1 MVEYTSGSVTAKLTL
16 DITGFKKATKEAE
29 NQATALKESLE
40 SSLNSGGVGDGLKS
54 SLKTLKKEFASL
66 LDESKLLK
74 SIDENL
80 IKLTGSF
87 GRVSK
92 SAGNMG
98 KNTLTE
104 FNKMQR
110 EATLLK
116 DKLNTLFKT
125 KVSNTNTMSTAE
137 FDKINATLTKA
148 GEQLSVFKGKTDS
161 LVESANVTDSAFAR
175 WSGTIQKAETYISQL
190 KAQMNSMNV
199 GETTPKTINAQSIN
213 QIRGNLQALADA
225 GHSFTLSL
233 GEGFQRVDN
242 SLINTNE
249 KIARFVQYLRSSGDA
264 NLINSV
270 ANQLSTMQGKLDA
283 TNEASLKLVNTL
295 RGMGEVTGVS
305 IPLNGQMVELKG
317 SMVATEESTNELIM
331 ALRQLD
337 PAQIEVFNLALQN
350 MKSNMAQIKAE
361 TEAVNQSFFK
371 QNLSMDIEGFN
382 NVDAFN
388 RNTEAIERTKTQIKE
403 LIAYTK
409 ELGITPLGNL
419 NGELVSLDENLFQSK
434 MRAESLDEIL
444 KTMSSPQLATLNEEL
459 SVTQSKLSGATAD
472 ARLFKETL
480 ATMNI
485 GAFNNV
491 KTNFVSPENASIERT
506 LSLIRQLQ
514 ESYAQLGISSSVA
527 FTDAEGKIV
536 SFDGKLLQS
545 REGLLILKEE
555 LSQLNTASLANLE
568 MSLNRLNTR
577 TKTLCDSTAL
587 YIDMLGNVKLNNIGI
602 GKGDTANLKNMKQDI
617 ENVGKSSENT
627 RKNLEGQER
636 SVNALDSA
644 YGILRRTLS
653 LIVVMFGF
661 QLAMELFNVGK
672 EAMDASY
679 KIRTLGKEMGWTAQQ
694 SQKFQN
700 QANRLQKIYPKIDM
714 NSTAKSV
721 AEMARVYDM
730 TNDEATKFIETAAV
744 FNSAMVKE
752 GRSTEDASLA
762 LKDYLDLGQG
772 WNRRMQEIGAT
783 KEQLVAT
790 GYWDGETQDINAQIK
805 ALDAYLQKRHYY
817 QMAKEIYTLDE
828 AYQALQLRLGM
839 FIGQGLQALTPYII
853 SAVKGF
859 LGLLDAIEGVGNAL
873 KGNPIFEAVTMFLG
887 IAVSVGI
894 LSKGLAMLKVKLA
907 ETAVSF
913 LRVFTLNPHLVAIA
927 LAIATI
933 VTVVYELGKAFGW
946 WKDIPSMI
954 DKITQSLGTLQ
965 GQLVA
970 VGTAI
975 GGVLLYF
982 GAKGW
987 ITESNMIVKAIQKVI
1002 DKLKNYIKN
1011 KRKAYDIELPDTE
1024 GKGKGK
1030 GKTKTPD
1037 LPDTKDVGWS
1047 DVGKSLRQI
1056 GLQAIKAG
1064 AYIAVGMALMAEAI
1078 ILIQLPMRALAST
1091 GDYFKSDEANI
1102 RKGIDGLK
1110 LVAPT
1115 ILAFAVPVTAIMI
1128 AMGYF
1133 ENAFKISLSSI
1144 IKSAVAITAGM
1155 ALISWAIGLLVAP
1168 MLALS
1173 FIGGVSVLLNGAIQ
1187 EGIKGINLVSEAI
1200 MALVPVV
1207 PMFAVAIT
1215 AGAIVM
1221 ASGPFSPVTFG
1232 VAVIGLASG
1241 MALVAVAIGT
1251 LVLPLGAIAGLG
1263 ALPIDMEGVKK
1274 GAEAIKQVS
1283 IALQYLSDAMKSV
1296 ASIVVADLAM
1306 KIANLFGG
1314 QGWTDLAGS
1323 MKKVEEATDSIQTVA
1338 KTLGNLSVPDINQEE
1353 IKKLGQVAEATKNIK
1368 SALDSISGIVN
1379 QGSIESG
1386 FKIDVDD
1393 KGDISVGA
1401 IDIVKELKAKM
1412 GDINEFITAFNNIKV
1427 PAFGGDY
1434 TDKINRIKQ
1443 VVEAVKQI
1451 TSALKGIGDI
1461 GTSGGIA
1468 GGLSWVIW
1476 GDLASKYGILFQ
1488 NIKSTVTF
1496 VRRVSQEIQ
1505 TDNINGEAINRLKNV
1520 ISHIPYIVNTMNTVR
1535 TALAPV
1541 EDYAGVKEKF
1551 TIIQNN
1557 IIVVVNRVRDLM
1569 TSIGDTSGING
1580 DALNRIGNITQG
1592 VVSIVNK
1599 VKELRTAL
1607 GGDIGNGQDT
1617 AQKIQLIQNQL
1628 YFIKNFINNASQYA
1642 VADNSA
1648 ILTGIANAVSTVTNV
1663 SNKVTGLATS
1673 LNANPMNG
1681 VALNNKLLV
1690 LKNQISAIRNFV
1702 NGIGGG
1708 INGTGTAIGNIT
1720 ASVTALQNAISNFG
1734 KTVDGA
1740 ISGLKGKGENL
1751 GNAFASGFKSKV
1763 GTIKNTVN
1771 EMKSSIGTMASY
1783 GVARADD
1790 LSVHFSTFGNR
1801 VDTAKGKVDALK
1813 GAIDSLPDNK
1823 TINIGVNI
1831 NVHGSLPWGLGLS
1844 FPSAFGLGL
1853 SGIHNTVSSGFGGVI
1868 RGIRGLKG
1876 IKTLSAP
1883 VGGGFVDAFKSVIGG
1898 MRYSHYFGS
1907 KNNGDVTDTLNSGES
1922 NCVDGAL
1929 ATLQLARMFGLDGK
1943 LGTTMVNGEGH
1954 AFAIIEGK
1962 IFDATAMQLLGRT
1975 KAPNVRYS
1983 ASNPTQKDKKKES
1996 KKEINIIVD
2005 MTDSTFYGDEDFEKK
2020 AEKLFNRL
2028 ALELLDV
2035 DKNDGV

>member
-1 MVEYTSGSVTAKLTL
+1 MSYPSGDVTARLTL
-16 DITGFKKATKEAE
+16 DISDFTKQTKEAE
-29 NQATALKESLE
+29 NQATALKESLK

-54 SLKTLKKEFASL
+54 SLETLKKEFTSL
-66 LDESKLLK
+66 IDESKLLK
-74 SIDENL
+74 SIDDNL
-80 IKLTGSF
+80 IKLTDSF
-87 GRVSK
+87 RKGAN
-92 SAGNMG
+92 SAGEFGN
-98 KNTLTE
+98 KTLTE

-116 DKLNTLFKT
+116 DKLNTLFET
-125 KVSNTNTMSTAE
+125 KVSNTNTMSTSE

-161 LVESANVTDSAFAR
+161 LAESANVTDSAFAR

-199 GETTPKTINAQSIN
+199 VETTPKINTN
-213 QIRGNLQALADA
+213 QDIDRISRNLRALADA

-249 KIARFVQYLRSSGDA
+249 KIARFTQYLDKTGDA

-317 SMVATEESTNELIM
+317 SMVATEESANELIM

-337 PAQIEVFNLALQN
+337 PALIEVFTLALQN

-388 RNTEAIERTKTQIKE
+388 KNLEAIERTKTQIKE

-409 ELGITPLGNL
+409 ELGITPLGDL
-419 NGELVSLDENLFQSK
+419 NGELVSLDENLFQSG

-444 KTMSSPQLATLNEEL
+444 KTMSSPQLNTVNEQL
-459 SVTQSKLSGATAD
+459 GVMKKQLSGLTAD

-480 ATMNI
+480 ATINVPKFNSIPTGNNPALYSQNI
-485 GAFNNV
+485 
-491 KTNFVSPENASIERT
+491 SIERT
-506 LSLIRQLQ
+506 LSLIKELQL
-514 ESYAQLGISSSVA
+514 SYEQLGVTSSLS
-527 FTDAEGKIV
+527 FTTSEGKLIT
-536 SFDGKLLQS
+536 FDEKLLQTK
-545 REGLLILKEE
+545 EGLIQLKEQ
-555 LSQLNTASLANLE
+555 LSQLNASSLARLE
-568 MSLNRLNTR
+568 TQLEKLNTQ
-577 TKTLCDSTAL
+577 TKKLTDNTLI
-587 YIDMLGNVKLNNIGI
+587 YIDTLGNARLVTPI
-602 GKGDTANLKNMKQDI
+602 DTSKMKKDMDD
-617 ENVGKSSENT
+617 VGKSSENT
-627 RKNLEGQER
+627 RKNLEGQKK

-679 KIRTLGKEMGWTAQQ
+679 KIKTLGESMGWTAQQ
-694 SQKFQN
+694 TQKFQST
-700 QANRLQKIYPKIDM
+700 ANRLQKIYPKLDM
-714 NSTAKSV
+714 NATAKSV
-721 AEMARVYDM
+721 MDMAKIYDM

-744 FNSAMVKE
+744 FNSAMIKE

-762 LKDYLDLGQG
+762 LKDYLDLGSG
-772 WNRRMQEIGAT
+772 WSRRMSEIISDKQELID
-783 KEQLVAT
+783 T

-805 ALDAYLQKRHYY
+805 ALDAVLKKKHYHE
-817 QMAKEIYTLDE
+817 MAKEIYTLDE
-828 AYQALQLRLGM
+828 AYRALQFRIGM
-839 FIGQGLQALTPYII
+839 FIGQSLQALTPYII

-894 LSKGLAMLKVKLA
+894 LSKGLAMLKIKLA

-927 LAIATI
+927 LAIAAI

-1002 DKLKNYIKN
+1002 DKLKDYIKN

-1128 AMGYF
+1128 AMGYI
-1133 ENAFKISLSSI
+1133 EKAFKISLSSI

-1173 FIGGVSVLLNGAIQ
+1173 FIGGTTALLKGAVQ
-1187 EGIKGINLVSEAI
+1187 EGIRGINLISEAI

-1232 VAVIGLASG
+1232 VAVIGLATG

-1251 LVLPLGAIAGLG
+1251 LFMPLGAIAGLG

-1283 IALQYLSDAMKSV
+1283 IALQYLSDAMNSV

-1306 KIANLFGG
+1306 KIVNLFGN
-1314 QGWTDLAGS
+1314 QDWTGLAGS

-1368 SALDSISGIVN
+1368 SALDSISGIMN
-1379 QGSIESG
+1379 QGNIGGETRIKFG
-1386 FKIDVDD
+1386 LD
-1393 KGDISVGA
+1393 GISVFKV
-1401 IDIVKELKAKM
+1401 DILTELKAKM
-1412 GDINEFITAFNNIKV
+1412 RDITNFINAFNGIEV
-1427 PAFGGDY
+1427 PAFDDKY

-1496 VRRVSQEIQ
+1496 VRRVSQEIK
-1505 TDNINGEAINRLKNV
+1505 TDNINGEAINRIKN
-1520 ISHIPYIVNTMNTVR
+1520 IASHIPSIVNSTKSVQTSLQGEVGNGIEVNQKLILIRNQISAMVNFAKMMSSLSTEGV
-1535 TALAPV
+1535 TADSLS
-1541 EDYAGVKEKF
+1541 
-1551 TIIQNN
+1551 
-1557 IIVVVNRVRDLM
+1557 R
-1569 TSIGDTSGING
+1569 IN
-1580 DALNRIGNITQG
+1580 NITQN
-1592 VVSIVNK
+1592 VVNIVNK
-1599 VKELRTAL
+1599 LKTLRTTI
-1607 GGDIGNGQDT
+1607 GGDVGNGID
-1617 AQKIQLIQNQL
+1617 
-1628 YFIKNFINNASQYA
+1628 
-1642 VADNSA
+1642 
-1648 ILTGIANAVSTVTNV
+1648 
-1663 SNKVTGLATS
+1663 
-1673 LNANPMNG
+1673 
-1681 VALNNKLLV
+1681 LNNKLILIKNQISAIQNFV
-1690 LKNQISAIRNFV
+1690 VNVVQLGTTVDTGGVLTAIGTATTNVVNISNKLNALNTSLGANTQTGIGLNQKLTLLKNQISAIRNFV

-1898 MRYSHYFGS
+1898 MRYSHYYGT
-1907 KNNGDVTDTLNSGES
+1907 KNNGNVTDTLNSGES

>member
-1 MVEYTSGSVTAKLTL
+1 MAGTYESANIQAKVTLSTK
-16 DITGFKKATKEAE
+16 DFQNGITRIEG
-29 NQATALKESLE
+29 QARALNTN
-40 SSLNSGGVGDGLKS
+40 LNSALGKGVGDGLKS
-54 SLKTLKKEFASL
+54 SLETLKKEFASL

-87 GRVSK
+87 GKVSK
-92 SAGNMG
+92 SAGNMS

-137 FDKINATLTKA
+137 FDKINATITKA

-161 LVESANVTDSAFAR
+161 LVESANVTDTAFAR

-190 KAQMNSMNV
+190 KAQMNSMSV
-199 GETTPKTINAQSIN
+199 GETAPKINTDQDI
-213 QIRGNLQALADA
+213 QRIRANLQALSEA

-249 KIARFVQYLRSSGDA
+249 KIARFTQYLTMTGDA

-337 PAQIEVFNLALQN
+337 PALIESFNLALQN
-350 MKSNMAQIKAE
+350 VKINMAQIKAE

-371 QNLSMDIEGFN
+371 QNLSMDIKGFN

-419 NGELVSLDENLFQSK
+419 NGELVSLDENLFQSG
-434 MRAESLDEIL
+434 MRAKSLDETL
-444 KTMSSPQLATLNEEL
+444 SGMSSPQLNTVNEQL
-459 SVTQSKLSGATAD
+459 GVMKKQLSGLTAD

-555 LSQLNTASLANLE
+555 LSQLNASSLAKLE

-617 ENVGKSSENT
+617 ENVGNSSQKTKNALNSQKS
-627 RKNLEGQER
+627 
-636 SVNALDSA
+636 SVNALDTA

-679 KIRTLGKEMGWTAQQ
+679 KIRTLGESMGWTAQQ
-694 SQKFQN
+694 TQKFQST
-700 QANRLQKIYPKIDM
+700 ANRLQKIYPKLDM
-714 NSTAKSV
+714 NATAKSV
-721 AEMARVYDM
+721 MDMAKIYDM

-744 FNSAMVKE
+744 FNSAMIKE

-762 LKDYLDLGQG
+762 LKDYLDLGSG
-772 WNRRMQEIGAT
+772 WSRRMSEIISDKQELID
-783 KEQLVAT
+783 T

-805 ALDAYLQKRHYY
+805 ALDAVLKKKHYHE
-817 QMAKEIYTLDE
+817 MAKEIYTLDE
-828 AYQALQLRLGM
+828 AYRALQFRIGM

-853 SAVKGF
+853 GAVKGF
-859 LGLLDAIEGVGNAL
+859 LSLLDALDGIGNAL
-873 KGNPIFEAVTMFLG
+873 KDNPLFQGVALFAGTV
-887 IAVSVGI
+887 IAVGL
-894 LSKGLAMLKVKLA
+894 LSKALSMLKLKIVETIASLA
-907 ETAVSF
+907 SA
-913 LRVFTLNPHLVAIA
+913 LVANPPL
-927 LAIATI
+927 LAIAVTIGLI
-933 VTVVYELGKAFGW
+933 VTVVYELGKAWGW
-946 WKDIPSMI
+946 WKDIPSMLE
-954 DKITQSLGTLQ
+954 KVGQALGTVQ
-965 GQLVA
+965 GQIVA
-970 VGTAI
+970 VGSALAITIRYFAMKGWLSGADVIRKAVSNAITWLKEYMGILKETRAVEETTTI
-975 GGVLLYF
+975 GG
-982 GAKGW
+982 
-987 ITESNMIVKAIQKVI
+987 
-1002 DKLKNYIKN
+1002 
-1011 KRKAYDIELPDTE
+1011 
-1024 GKGKGK
+1024 GKGKNG
-1030 GKTKTPD
+1030 GINAPT
-1037 LPDTKDVGWS
+1037 DVG
-1047 DVGKSLRQI
+1047 DFKTEAIQNIKNIGMKFVKMGVYLAGAMLLITEAIALMVAPMAALAGVGMVFKGLEPQI
-1056 GLQAIKAG
+1056 RAGIEGLQL
-1064 AYIAVGMALMAEAI
+1064 IAPV
-1078 ILIQLPMRALAST
+1078 
-1091 GDYFKSDEANI
+1091 
-1102 RKGIDGLK
+1102 
-1110 LVAPT
+1110 
-1115 ILAFAVPVTAIMI
+1115 ILAFIPPLALLLYASKALEIVITKETIWASLKVIAAGLFLVASSIFLLILPFAGLAGLGAIASLMMTQAQQGIDAIIMI
-1128 AMGYF
+1128 D
-1133 ENAFKISLSSI
+1133 E
-1144 IKSAVAITAGM
+1144 
-1155 ALISWAIGLLVAP
+1155 ALL
-1168 MLALS
+1168 
-1173 FIGGVSVLLNGAIQ
+1173 
-1187 EGIKGINLVSEAI
+1187 
-1200 MALVPVV
+1200 ALVPVI
-1207 PMFAVAIT
+1207 PMFYVALGLGFAAINT
-1215 AGAIVM
+1215 GLLSAGLFV
-1221 ASGPFSPVTFG
+1221 G
-1232 VAVIGLASG
+1232 
-1241 MALVAVAIGT
+1241 ALVAG
-1251 LVLPLGAIAGLG
+1251 LGEIAIAITLLAIPLAGIAALG

-1274 GAEAIKQVS
+1274 GAECIRQVS
-1283 IALQYLSDAMKSV
+1283 IALQYLSDAMNSV

-1306 KIANLFGG
+1306 KIVNLFGN
-1314 QGWTDLAGS
+1314 QDWTGLAGS

-1353 IKKLGQVAEATKNIK
+1353 IKKLGQVAEATKTIK

-1393 KGDISVGA
+1393 KGAINVGF

-1412 GDINEFITAFNNIKV
+1412 GDINEFITAFNTIEV
-1427 PAFGGDY
+1427 PAFDDKY

-1496 VRRVSQEIQ
+1496 VRRVSQEIK

-1520 ISHIPYIVNTMNTVR
+1520 ISHIPSIVNSTKSVQTSLQGEVGNGIEVNQKLILIRNQISAMVNFAKMMSSLSTEGV
-1535 TALAPV
+1535 TADSLS
-1541 EDYAGVKEKF
+1541 
-1551 TIIQNN
+1551 
-1557 IIVVVNRVRDLM
+1557 R
-1569 TSIGDTSGING
+1569 IN
-1580 DALNRIGNITQG
+1580 NITQN
-1592 VVSIVNK
+1592 VVNIVNK
-1599 VKELRTAL
+1599 LKTLRTTI
-1607 GGDIGNGQDT
+1607 GGDVGNGID
-1617 AQKIQLIQNQL
+1617 
-1628 YFIKNFINNASQYA
+1628 
-1642 VADNSA
+1642 
-1648 ILTGIANAVSTVTNV
+1648 
-1663 SNKVTGLATS
+1663 
-1673 LNANPMNG
+1673 
-1681 VALNNKLLV
+1681 LNNKLILIRNQISAIQNFV
-1690 LKNQISAIRNFV
+1690 VNVVQLGTTVDTGGVLTAIGTATTNVVNISNKLNALNTSLGANTQTGIGLNQKLTLLKNQISAIRNFV
-1702 NGIGGG
+1702 NGISGG
-1708 INGTGTAIGNIT
+1708 INGNGTAIGNIT

-1763 GTIKNTVN
+1763 STIKNTVN
-1771 EMKSSIGTMASY
+1771 DMKSSIGTMASY

-1790 LSVHFSTFGNR
+1790 LSVHFSTFSNR

-1813 GAIDSLPDNK
+1813 NAIDSLPDNK

-1831 NVHGSLPWGLGLS
+1831 NVTGSMPWGSGLS

-1868 RGIRGLKG
+1868 RGIRGLKS

-1898 MRYSHYFGS
+1898 MRYSHYYGT
-1907 KNNGDVTDTLNSGES
+1907 KNNGNVTDTLNSGES

-2020 AEKLFNRL
+2020 AEKVFNRL

>member
-1 MVEYTSGSVTAKLTL
+1 MANNYSSGDIKARITIDVTQFTKGLETVSSEAKNTEQA
-16 DITGFKKATKEAE
+16 IKK
-29 NQATALKESLE
+29 
-40 SSLNSGGVGDGLKS
+40 SLNATNVGDGLKS
-54 SLKTLKKEFASL
+54 SLETLKKEFASL

-190 KAQMNSMNV
+190 KAQMKSVNV
-199 GETTPKTINAQSIN
+199 GETTPNTINFQSLN
-213 QIRGNLQALADA
+213 MIRGNLQALSEA

-233 GEGFQRVDN
+233 NEGFQRVDN

-249 KIARFVQYLRSSGDA
+249 KIARFVQYLTATGDV

-270 ANQLSTMQGKLDA
+270 ANQLSTMQGELNA

-295 RGMGEVTGVS
+295 RGMGEVTG
-305 IPLNGQMVELKG
+305 IYAPLNGQMVELKG
-317 SMVATEESTNELIM
+317 SMVATDEETNKLLMDLRKMDSVNINS
-331 ALRQLD
+331 LNRQL
-337 PAQIEVFNLALQN
+337 QN
-350 MKSNMAQIKAE
+350 VKTNMAQVRAE

-371 QNLSMDIEGFN
+371 QNLSMDIKGFN

-388 RNTEAIERTKTQIKE
+388 KNSEAIERTKTQIKE

-409 ELGITPLGNL
+409 ELGVTPLGNL
-419 NGELVSLDENLFQSK
+419 NGELVSLDENLFQSE
-434 MRAESLDEIL
+434 MRAKSLDEIL

-459 SVTQSKLSGATAD
+459 GVTQSKLSGATAD

-627 RKNLEGQER
+627 RKNLEGQKK
-636 SVNALDSA
+636 SVNALDTA

-679 KIRTLGKEMGWTAQQ
+679 KVRKLGEEMGWTAQQ
-694 SQKFQN
+694 TTKFQN
-700 QANRLQKIYPKIDM
+700 QANKLQKIYPKIDM
-714 NSTAKSV
+714 NATAKSV
-721 AEMARVYDM
+721 AEMARVYDL

-805 ALDAYLQKRHYY
+805 ALDAYLKKRHYY

-859 LGLLDAIEGVGNAL
+859 LGLLDAIEGVGNSL

-894 LSKGLAMLKVKLA
+894 LSKGLTMLKVKLA

-927 LAIATI
+927 LAIAAI

-975 GGVLLYF
+975 AGVAFYF
-982 GAKGW
+982 VAKGW
-987 ITESNMIVKAIQKVI
+987 VTSSNTIVKAIQKVI
-1002 DKLKNYIKN
+1002 DKLKDYIKTN
-1011 KRKAYDIELPDTE
+1011 KESSETDLPTG
-1024 GKGKGK
+1024 GKG
-1030 GKTKTPD
+1030 KTPD
-1037 LPDTKDVGWS
+1037 LPDTEGGIDWKKTKTAMKEDFLNNVRNLANYMTKVAMAMVLLTEAIALMVAPMTALAGVGM
-1047 DVGKSLRQI
+1047 VFKALEPQI
-1056 GLQAIKAG
+1056 RAGIEGLQL
-1064 AYIAVGMALMAEAI
+1064 IAPV
-1078 ILIQLPMRALAST
+1078 
-1091 GDYFKSDEANI
+1091 
-1102 RKGIDGLK
+1102 
-1110 LVAPT
+1110 
-1115 ILAFAVPVTAIMI
+1115 ILAFIPPIALLMYASQYLSTTITGMLNGLGQ
-1128 AMGYF
+1128 AMGIIV
-1133 ENAFKISLSSI
+1133 AGLLLISVAIISLVMPI
-1144 IKSAVAITAGM
+1144 GALAGLGVIANAMKTQVEQGIDAINMVG
-1155 ALISWAIGLLVAP
+1155 
-1168 MLALS
+1168 
-1173 FIGGVSVLLNGAIQ
+1173 
-1187 EGIKGINLVSEAI
+1187 EAI

-1207 PMFAVAIT
+1207 PMFAVAV
-1215 AGAIVM
+1215 AL
-1221 ASGPFSPVTFG
+1221 G
-1232 VAVIGLASG
+1232 VATIATDGLSLGIGIG
-1241 MALVAVAIGT
+1241 VLVAGLLQISASIFALAI
-1251 LVLPLGAIAGLG
+1251 PLGAIAGLG
-1263 ALPIDMEGVKK
+1263 ALPINMEGVKK

-1283 IALQYLSDAMKSV
+1283 IALQYLSSAMG
-1296 ASIVVADLAM
+1296 SIATIALADLATRIANFFNPQSWGGLVESM
-1306 KIANLFGG
+1306 GNVDECIQSIETVASSIANL
-1314 QGWTDLAGS
+1314 
-1323 MKKVEEATDSIQTVA
+1323 K
-1338 KTLGNLSVPDINQEE
+1338 VPDINQEE
-1353 IKKLGQVAEATKNIK
+1353 IKKLGQVAEATKSIK
-1368 SALDSISGIVN
+1368 AALDSISSIMN
-1379 QGSIESG
+1379 QSNLNDTYRVDFSKG
-1386 FKIDVDD
+1386 FDISKID
-1393 KGDISVGA
+1393 IA
-1401 IDIVKELKAKM
+1401 TELGTKI
-1412 GDINEFITAFNNIKV
+1412 GEITRFITAFNNIKV
-1427 PAFGGDY
+1427 PSFGENY
-1434 TDKINRIKQ
+1434 TEKINRIKQ
-1443 VVEAVKQI
+1443 VMDAVKQI
-1451 TSALKGIGDI
+1451 TNAMNSLKDI
-1461 GTSGGIA
+1461 GGSGGA
-1468 GGLSWVIW
+1468 LGAMW
-1476 GDLASKYGILFQ
+1476 GNLFGDQSASTKFGILFNQ
-1488 NIKSTVTF
+1488 MKAMTTF
-1496 VRRVSQEIQ
+1496 ARQVGKLP
-1505 TDNINGEAINRLKNV
+1505 TDGINTDAINRIKN
-1520 ISHIPYIVNTMNTVR
+1520 IASHISSIVNSVKSVR
-1535 TALAPV
+1535 TSLQGEVGNGIEVNQKLVLIRNQISAMVNFAKMMSSLST
-1541 EDYAGVKEKF
+1541 EGV
-1551 TIIQNN
+1551 TADSLSR
-1557 IIVVVNRVRDLM
+1557 VN
-1569 TSIGDTSGING
+1569 
-1580 DALNRIGNITQG
+1580 NITQS
-1592 VVSIVNK
+1592 VVNIVNK
-1599 VKELRTAL
+1599 VNELRKAL
-1607 GGDIGNGQDT
+1607 GGDVGNGADLHG
-1617 AQKIQLIQNQL
+1617 KLQLIKNQISA
-1628 YFIKNFINNASQYA
+1628 IKNF
-1642 VADNSA
+1642 
-1648 ILTGIANAVSTVTNV
+1648 VTNV
-1663 SNKVTGLATS
+1663 VQLGTVVDTNGVLSTITNVTGNVVSVANKVNA
-1673 LNANPMNG
+1673 LNTALGANTMNG
-1681 VALNNKLLV
+1681 VMLHQKLQV

-1702 NGIGGG
+1702 ANVGSGVNG
-1708 INGTGTAIGNIT
+1708 NSTAIGNIT

-1751 GNAFASGFKSKV
+1751 GNAFAKGFKSKV
-1763 GTIKNTVN
+1763 GTIKDTVN

-1783 GVARADD
+1783 GVERADD

-1813 GAIDSLPDNK
+1813 GAIDGLPDNK

-1831 NVHGSLPWGLGLS
+1831 KVTGSLPWGSGLS
-1844 FPSAFGLGL
+1844 FPVAFGLGL

-1876 IKTLSAP
+1876 VRQLSAP
-1883 VGGGFVDAFKSVIGG
+1883 VSGSFVDAFKSVIGR
-1898 MRYSHYFGS
+1898 MRYSHYYGT
-1907 KNNGDVTDTLNSGES
+1907 KNNGNVTDTLNSGES

-2035 DKNDGV
+2035 DKNDGA

>member
-16 DITGFKKATKEAE
+16 DITGFKEATKEAE

-54 SLKTLKKEFASL
+54 SLETLKKEFASL

-92 SAGNMG
+92 SAGNMS

-110 EATLLK
+110 EVTLLK

-125 KVSNTNTMSTAE
+125 KVSNTNTMINT
-137 FDKINATLTKA
+137 DKDIN
-148 GEQLSVFKGKTDS
+148 
-161 LVESANVTDSAFAR
+161 R
-175 WSGTIQKAETYISQL
+175 
-190 KAQMNSMNV
+190 
-199 GETTPKTINAQSIN
+199 
-213 QIRGNLQALADA
+213 IRANLQALSEA

-249 KIARFVQYLRSSGDA
+249 KIARFIQYLTMTGDA

-317 SMVATEESTNELIM
+317 SMVATEESANELIM

-337 PAQIEVFNLALQN
+337 PALIEIFTLALQN
-350 MKSNMAQIKAE
+350 MKSQFTNLISDAQ
-361 TEAVNQSFFK
+361 
-371 QNLSMDIEGFN
+371 
-382 NVDAFN
+382 
-388 RNTEAIERTKTQIKE
+388 
-403 LIAYTK
+403 
-409 ELGITPLGNL
+409 
-419 NGELVSLDENLFQSK
+419 
-434 MRAESLDEIL
+434 
-444 KTMSSPQLATLNEEL
+444 
-459 SVTQSKLSGATAD
+459 
-472 ARLFKETL
+472 LFKETL
-480 ATMNI
+480 ATINVK
-485 GAFNNV
+485 GFNSV
-491 KTNFVSPENASIERT
+491 KTNELEVSMRNNKRIIDSTVSALRELDNVFRSTGARGTTAIAELDGKFVEFDTALTRSKEGTMTLRETLASLSSTQLESLIGQFNQLMVATEGVNNATRLYKENLATINVQKFNSIPTGNNPALYSQNISIERT
-506 LSLIRQLQ
+506 LSLIKELQL
-514 ESYAQLGISSSVA
+514 SYEQLGVTSSLS
-527 FTDAEGKIV
+527 FTTSEGKLIT
-536 SFDGKLLQS
+536 FDEKLLQTK
-545 REGLLILKEE
+545 EGITQLKEQ
-555 LSQLNTASLANLE
+555 LSQLNASSLARLE
-568 MSLNRLNTR
+568 TQLEKLNIQTKELTDNT
-577 TKTLCDSTAL
+577 LI
-587 YIDMLGNVKLNNIGI
+587 YIDTLGNARLVTPI
-602 GKGDTANLKNMKQDI
+602 DTSKMKKDMDD
-617 ENVGKSSENT
+617 VGKSSENT
-627 RKNLEGQER
+627 RKNLEGQKK
-636 SVNALDSA
+636 SVNALDTA

-828 AYQALQLRLGM
+828 AYQALQLRIGM

-859 LGLLDAIEGVGNAL
+859 LGLLDALEGIGNAL
-873 KGNPIFEAVTMFLG
+873 KDNPLFQGVALFAGTVVAVGL
-887 IAVSVGI
+887 
-894 LSKGLAMLKVKLA
+894 LSKALSMLKLKIVETIASLA
-907 ETAVSF
+907 SA
-913 LRVFTLNPHLVAIA
+913 LVANPPL
-927 LAIATI
+927 LAIAVTIGLI
-933 VTVVYELGKAFGW
+933 VTVVYELGKAWGW
-946 WKDIPSMI
+946 WKDIPSMLE
-954 DKITQSLGTLQ
+954 KVGQALGTVQ
-965 GQLVA
+965 GQIVA
-970 VGTAI
+970 VGSALAITVGYFAMKGWLSGADIIRRAVSNAITWLKEYMGILKETRAAEETTTI
-975 GGVLLYF
+975 GG
-982 GAKGW
+982 
-987 ITESNMIVKAIQKVI
+987 
-1002 DKLKNYIKN
+1002 
-1011 KRKAYDIELPDTE
+1011 
-1024 GKGKGK
+1024 GKGKNG
-1030 GKTKTPD
+1030 GINAP
-1037 LPDTKDVGWS
+1037 DVG
-1047 DVGKSLRQI
+1047 DFK
-1056 GLQAIKAG
+1056 
-1064 AYIAVGMALMAEAI
+1064 AEAI
-1078 ILIQLPMRALAST
+1078 QNIKNIGMKFVKMSVYLAGAMLLITEAIALMVAPMAALA
-1091 GDYFKSDEANI
+1091 GVGMVFKGLEPQI
-1102 RKGIDGLK
+1102 RAGIEGLQ
-1110 LVAPT
+1110 LIAPV
-1115 ILAFAVPVTAIMI
+1115 ILAFIPPIALLMYASQFLSTTITGMLNGLGQ
-1128 AMGYF
+1128 AMGIIV
-1133 ENAFKISLSSI
+1133 AGLLLIS
-1144 IKSAVAITAGM
+1144 VAIFSLVMPIGALAGLGVIANAM
-1155 ALISWAIGLLVAP
+1155 KTQVEQGIDAINMVG
-1168 MLALS
+1168 
-1173 FIGGVSVLLNGAIQ
+1173 
-1187 EGIKGINLVSEAI
+1187 EAI

-1207 PMFAVAIT
+1207 PMFAVAV
-1215 AGAIVM
+1215 AL
-1221 ASGPFSPVTFG
+1221 G
-1232 VAVIGLASG
+1232 VATIATNGLSLGIGIG
-1241 MALVAVAIGT
+1241 VLVAGLLQISVSIFALAI
-1251 LVLPLGAIAGLG
+1251 PLGAIAGLG

-1283 IALQYLSDAMKSV
+1283 IALQYLSDAMNSV
-1296 ASIVVADLAM
+1296 ASIVIADLAM

-1353 IKKLGQVAEATKNIK
+1353 IKKLGKVAEATKNIK
-1368 SALDSISGIVN
+1368 SALDSISGIMN
-1379 QGSIESG
+1379 QGNIGGETRIKFG
-1386 FKIDVDD
+1386 LD
-1393 KGDISVGA
+1393 GISVFKV
-1401 IDIVKELKAKM
+1401 DILTELKAKM
-1412 GDINEFITAFNNIKV
+1412 GDITNFINAFNAIKV
-1427 PAFGGDY
+1427 PAFGGNY

-1496 VRRVSQEIQ
+1496 VRRVSQEIK
-1505 TDNINGEAINRLKNV
+1505 TDNINGEAINRLKNI
-1520 ISHIPYIVNTMNTVR
+1520 ISHIPSIVNTMNTIR
-1535 TALAPV
+1535 NALAPV

-1592 VVSIVNK
+1592 VVNIVNK

-1681 VALNNKLLV
+1681 VDLNNKLIV

-1702 NGIGGG
+1702 NGVGGG

-1813 GAIDSLPDNK
+1813 NAIDGLPDNK

-1853 SGIHNTVSSGFGGVI
+1853 SGIHSTVSSGFGGVI

-1876 IKTLSAP
+1876 VRQLSAP

-1898 MRYSHYFGS
+1898 MRYSHYYGT
-1907 KNNGDVTDTLNSGES
+1907 KNNGNVTDTLNSGES